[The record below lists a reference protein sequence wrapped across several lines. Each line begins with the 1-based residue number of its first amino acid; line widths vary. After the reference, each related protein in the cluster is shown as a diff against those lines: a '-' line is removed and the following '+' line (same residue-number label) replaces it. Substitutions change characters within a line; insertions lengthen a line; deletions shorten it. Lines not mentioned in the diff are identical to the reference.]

1 MRAYVS
7 MVAAGAVAFSACVPA
22 PMQAYPV
29 SNCPQL
35 DRLIAQRDLVRDSV
49 EMTRAA
55 MVPYEAQR
63 DSLKALPQ
71 TGRAQQDLLGLER
84 LLTSMLITVTQQ
96 MDRAEAID
104 TVAQNEENQCR
115 VRQNLPP
122 I

>member
-7 MVAAGAVAFSACVPA
+7 MIAASAVTFSACVPA

-35 DRLIAQRDLVRDSV
+35 DHLIAQRDLVRDSV

-55 MVPYEAQR
+55 MAPYEARR

-71 TGRAQQDLLGLER
+71 TDRAQQILGLER

-104 TVAQNEENQCR
+104 IIAQGEENRCR
-115 VRQNLPP
+115 VSQNLPP